1 MIQDVAIG
9 SRRLAHLLR
18 ERRVDCGYATARA
31 LAEKT
36 KLSERVIND
45 LENAKRSN
53 YSERTLFALDD
64 ALRLKR
70 GSAQRVLSGEGDA
83 VFLPLVSGEIQL
95 TSEKS
100 APDWIPSGVLEGLSE
115 AEQAEVR
122 AAAVDAAFVRAREI
136 RSSRPTLTGEAPTH
150 ANWEP
155 HTDRFHA
162 QAN

>member
-1 MIQDVAIG
+1 MRI
-9 SRRLAHLLR
+9 LR
-18 ERRVDCGYATARA
+18 EGAEAAT
-31 LAEKT
+31 LLVHGIQAEKT
-36 KLSERVIND
+36 DGKSESALS
-45 LENAKRSN
+45 
-53 YSERTLFALDD
+53 
-64 ALRLKR
+64 
-70 GSAQRVLSGEGDA
+70 
-83 VFLPLVSGEIQL
+83 LP
-95 TSEKS
+95 
-100 APDWIPSGVLEGLSE
+100 PGVLEGLSE